1 MMKKLEAFQH
11 GDGAH
16 CGLSDWY
23 KDGEAEL
30 TAVIAER
37 VPFDTGWYSSK
48 KEIASARIWS
58 EDGVKIKVEASVS
71 DDFDTEGLG
80 YASTEEWTVDA
91 VQGCVSKAW
100 DKAEQARDEAQE
112 FEGFTVLQHRPDG
125 AAWVETYLVNIG
137 WGENLGPP
145 GDNYHWW
152 GWQYDGADDTV
163 GVPHP
168 DIPLETVQAFE
179 KWVHDWAFGRLP
191 AENNCLRIDEWEIKP
206 WRETRPQP
214 EDPNDYAGMGWIGR
228 DGRP

>member
-1 MMKKLEAFQH
+1 VKTLEAFQH

-23 KDGEAEL
+23 KDGEVEL
-30 TAVIAER
+30 AAALADHA
-37 VPFDTGWYSSK
+37 PFDTGWYSSK
-48 KEIASARIWS
+48 KEIASARIRS
-58 EDGVKIKVEASVS
+58 EDGIKIKVEVSVS

-80 YASTEEWTVDA
+80 YAGTDDWTLDA
-91 VQGCVSKAW
+91 IASAISKAW
-100 DKAEQARDEAQE
+100 DKAEAARDENQE
-112 FEGFTVLQHRPDG
+112 YEGFRIG
-125 AAWVETYLVNIG
+125 RNGRWEETYLVNIG
-137 WGENLGPP
+137 WGENLSPP

-179 KWVHDWAFGRLP
+179 KWANNWAWGRLP
-191 AENNCLRIDEWEIKP
+191 AENNSLQIDDWTITP
-206 WRETRPQP
+206 WRDERPQP
-214 EDPNDYAGMGWIGR
+214 DDPSDYAGMGWIGH

>member
-1 MMKKLEAFQH
+1 MKKLDAFQH

-23 KDGEAEL
+23 KRGEEQIAAAL
-30 TAVIAER
+30 AER
-37 VPFDTGWYSSK
+37 IAFDTGWYSSK

-58 EDGVKIKVEASVS
+58 EDGIKIKVEVSVS

-80 YASTEEWTVDA
+80 YASTEDWTVDA
-91 VQGCVSKAW
+91 VHRCISKAW
-100 DKAEQARDEAQE
+100 DKAETARDEAQE
-112 FEGFTVLQHRPDG
+112 YEGFRVGREG
-125 AAWVETYLVNIG
+125 RWEETYLVSIG
-137 WGENLGPP
+137 WGENLSPP

-168 DIPLETVQAFE
+168 DIPVEAVTAFE
-179 KWVHDWAFGRLP
+179 KYAHDWAFGRT
-191 AENNCLRIDEWEIKP
+191 DEKSLTVGEWTIAP
-206 WRETRPQP
+206 WRDTRPTP
-214 EDPNDYAGMGWIGR
+214 EDPNDYRGMGWVGD